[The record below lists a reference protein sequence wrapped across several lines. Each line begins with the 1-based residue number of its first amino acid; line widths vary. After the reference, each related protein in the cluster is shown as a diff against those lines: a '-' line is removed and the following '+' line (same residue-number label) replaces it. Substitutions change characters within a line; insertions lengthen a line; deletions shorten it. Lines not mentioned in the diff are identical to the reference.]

1 MLPKKFTRPLVI
13 IGSSLLIG
21 CATSQNPNDPY
32 EHYNRDVFTFN
43 MVMDHY
49 ILRPVAVGYTYIPE
63 PIRYAVSNFYN
74 NLRDFVSLANDILQL
89 DGTDAMQTT
98 MRISINSTFGLLGLI
113 DVSSSLGLPQYTNT
127 FGNTMKTWGWQ
138 DSNYFLVPFLGPGT
152 FRDQLGIIPDVY
164 FNPLFWIIHDP
175 WISYSIFAVNLI
187 DQRSQYLGQ
196 DKLLTQTLDPYA
208 TIRDVY
214 LQRKGAYKYPS
225 ESESNESESLDNLID
240 EENGAPAKTSTNS
253 NLDNIIDEEN
263 AALTTA
269 PVALK
274 TGGSVKSNSSEST
287 ILSTNESVPAASS
300 TKQPVIESSSTVIT
314 KPVAETESAV

>member
-1 MLPKKFTRPLVI
+1 MLSKKITGPLLAI
-13 IGSSLLIG
+13 SSSLLIG

-32 EHYNRDVFTFN
+32 EHYNRGVFTFN
-43 MVMDHY
+43 MVLDHY
-49 ILRPVAVGYTYIPE
+49 VLRPVAVGYTYIPE

-138 DSNYFLVPFLGPGT
+138 DSSYFLVPFLGPGT

-175 WISYSIFAVNLI
+175 WISYSIFAINLI

-196 DKLLTQTLDPYA
+196 DNLLTQTLDPYA

-225 ESESNESESLDNLID
+225 ESQGSESESVDNLID
-240 EENGAPAKTSTNS
+240 EENGTPTKTNS
-253 NLDNIIDEEN
+253 SLDNIIDEEN
-263 AALTTA
+263 AALATT
-269 PVALK
+269 PLALK
-274 TGGSVKSNSSEST
+274 ASESAISSESPA
-287 ILSTNESVPAASS
+287 SVKVKTMPAISASQPIVESS
-300 TKQPVIESSSTVIT
+300 TEAIT
-314 KPVAETESAV
+314 KPVTDTESAV

>member
-49 ILRPVAVGYTYIPE
+49 VLRPVAVGYTYIPE

-89 DGTDAMQTT
+89 DGTDTMQTT

-127 FGNTMKTWGWQ
+127 FGNTMKTWGWE
-138 DSNYFLVPFLGPGT
+138 DSSYFLVPFLGPAT

-175 WISYSIFAVNLI
+175 WISYSIFAINLI

-225 ESESNESESLDNLID
+225 ESEGNESESLDNLID

-253 NLDNIIDEEN
+253 SLDNIIDEEN
-263 AALTTA
+263 AALVTTPA
-269 PVALK
+269 ALK
-274 TGGSVKSNSSEST
+274 MGESASKSSEST
-287 ILSTNESVPAASS
+287 PILKIKTIPAASAS
-300 TKQPVIESSSTVIT
+300 QPVIESSTSVIT
-314 KPVAETESAV
+314 RTLTETESAV

>member
-1 MLPKKFTRPLVI
+1 MLSKKITRPLLIV
-13 IGSSLLIG
+13 GSSLLMS
-21 CATSQNPNDPY
+21 CATSQNPDDPY

-43 MVMDHY
+43 MVLDHY
-49 ILRPVAVGYTYIPE
+49 VLRPVAVGYTYIPE

-89 DGTDAMQTT
+89 DGTDTMQTT

-127 FGNTMKTWGWQ
+127 FGNTMKVWGWQ
-138 DSNYFLVPFLGPGT
+138 DSSYFLVPFLGPAT

-175 WISYSIFAVNLI
+175 WISYSIFAINLI

-208 TIRDVY
+208 TVRDVY

-225 ESESNESESLDNLID
+225 ESQGSESESLDNLID

-253 NLDNIIDEEN
+253 SLDNIIDEEN
-263 AALTTA
+263 AALVATPA
-269 PVALK
+269 ALK
-274 TGGSVKSNSSEST
+274 MGESASKSTEPTPILKIKT
-287 ILSTNESVPAASS
+287 IPAASAS
-300 TKQPVIESSSTVIT
+300 QPVIESNTSTIT
-314 KPVAETESAV
+314 KPLTDTESTV

>member
-32 EHYNRDVFTFN
+32 EHYNRNVFTFN
-43 MVMDHY
+43 MVLDHY
-49 ILRPVAVGYTYIPE
+49 VLRPVAVGYTYIPE

-127 FGNTMKTWGWQ
+127 FGNTMKAWGWH
-138 DSNYFLVPFLGPGT
+138 DSNYFLVPFLGPAT

-175 WISYSIFAVNLI
+175 WISYSIFAINLI

-196 DKLLTQTLDPYA
+196 DNLLTQTLDPYA
-208 TIRDVY
+208 TVRDVY

-225 ESESNESESLDNLID
+225 ESQGNESESVDNLID
-240 EENGAPAKTSTNS
+240 EENGMPTKVNTNS
-253 NLDNIIDEEN
+253 SLDNIIDEEN
-263 AALTTA
+263 AAL
-269 PVALK
+269 VATPLILK
-274 TGGSVKSNSSEST
+274 NSEST
-287 ILSTNESVPAASS
+287 INSESS
-300 TKQPVIESSSTVIT
+300 TSLKVKTIPAVSASQPAIESKVLTTT

>member
-1 MLPKKFTRPLVI
+1 MLPKKFTRPLLAI
-13 IGSSLLIG
+13 SGSLLIAS

-43 MVMDHY
+43 MAVDHY
-49 ILRPVAVGYTYIPE
+49 VLRPVAVGYTYIPE

-74 NLRDFVSLANDILQL
+74 NLHDFVSLANDILQL
-89 DGTDAMQTT
+89 DGTDTMQTT
-98 MRISINSTFGLLGLI
+98 MRIAINSTFGLLGLI

-138 DSNYFLVPFLGPGT
+138 DSNYFLVPFLGPAT

-164 FNPLFWIIHDP
+164 FNPLFWIINDP
-175 WISYSIFAVNLI
+175 WISYSIFAINLI
-187 DQRSQYLGQ
+187 DLRSQYLGQ

-225 ESESNESESLDNLID
+225 ESQGSESESLDSLID
-240 EENGAPAKTSTNS
+240 EENGIPSKPSSNSST

-263 AALTTA
+263 AALTMT

-274 TGGSVKSNSSEST
+274 ASQSANSSANK
-287 ILSTNESVPAASS
+287 IAPATFS
-300 TKQPVIESSSTVIT
+300 TKQLIIESSPTVA
-314 KPVAETESAV
+314 KPVTETESAV